1 MSRASTINSPSSRH
15 TRTSL
20 SPFPKQGG
28 GFPTSK
34 GAGGGVFPTSKS
46 SGGGVN
52 GALAPH
58 APNGTTHQH
67 HQAHSVYAA
76 KKHLKPCDLP
86 SFELGRVLG
95 TGSFGRVSFA
105 RHRST
110 GTLVAIKVLSKAEVR
125 DGTFGAFCRR
135 QSQTHSFGDNHNDTY
150 TPDALKAPPHV
161 LEY

>member
-1 MSRASTINSPSSRH
+1 MSRASTINLPSSRH
-15 TRTSL
+15 TRTSV
-20 SPFPKQGG
+20 SPSPKQGG

-34 GAGGGVFPTSKS
+34 GAGGGGFPTSKGP
-46 SGGGVN
+46 GGGIN

-58 APNGTTHQH
+58 APNGSTHQH
-67 HQAHSVYAA
+67 HQARSVYSA

-105 RHRST
+105 RHRPT

-125 DGTFGAFCRR
+125 EGTFSDFVA
-135 QSQTHSFGDNHNDTY
+135 T
-150 TPDALKAPPHV
+150 KAK
-161 LEY
+161 LSLWGEKQ